1 MSSEDK
7 YILNDSGI
15 GQTPEVVDE
24 RTVRDNSLGGA
35 DNSVAVGDPSHNAS
49 AFLQRI
55 RIEARRVVDDAR
67 QEVDSLK
74 NEAETELRREFASLE
89 KRAAELEKARKTL
102 ESDLNKLEQRRNA
115 LEKETFEKAKIDGYN
130 QGFAAGKE
138 EGYKQGEKT
147 VGEQLEA
154 RVAEAVANRV
164 QETSEAALEPLRRLT
179 LEMRGTRQALLKNWE
194 ENIMQIAAAIA
205 YQTILRE
212 PAIMR
217 EAPLELLREA
227 LELAMNCATLKIRM
241 NPSDVTSLKEQIRVV
256 LEETG
261 NLAKSEV
268 VADPKITRGG
278 CLVETTLG
286 VVDERL
292 ESRLERIVAE
302 LSE

>member
-1 MSSEDK
+1 MSTEDRH
-7 YILNDSGI
+7 ILNNSGI
-15 GQTPEVVDE
+15 GQVPESVNA
-24 RTVRDNSLGGA
+24 RTACDYSWEGRINSTA
-35 DNSVAVGDPSHNAS
+35 DDPRHNSD
-49 AFLQRI
+49 AFLQGI
-55 RIEARRVVDDAR
+55 RIEARRVIDDAR
-67 QEVDSLK
+67 KEVDSLK
-74 NEAETELRREFASLE
+74 TEAESELRRELASLE
-89 KRAAELEKARKTL
+89 KRAAELERARKTL
-102 ESDLNKLEQRRNA
+102 ESDLEELEQRRNA
-115 LEKETFEKAKIDGYN
+115 LENDMFEKARIDGYN
-130 QGFAAGKE
+130 EGLAAGKE
-138 EGYKQGEKT
+138 DGYKQGEKKAR
-147 VGEQLEA
+147 EQLETRIA
-154 RVAEAVANRV
+154 QAVASRV
-164 QETSEAALEPLRRLT
+164 QETSEAALEPLRKLT
-179 LEMRGTRQALLKNWE
+179 HEMRSARQSLLKNWE

-241 NPSDVTSLKEQIRVV
+241 NPNDVNALKDQIRIV

-268 VADPKITRGG
+268 VADPKITLGG
-278 CLVETTLG
+278 CLIETTLG